1 MKAWRAVAAALVV
14 VLIAAGCTRKPAPRP
29 SPITVAACVEG
40 LTGPT
45 PPAPVGGTPVPGLPL
60 PCLDGGAPVRLD
72 QLGRPAVV
80 NLWATWCGP
89 CRQEL
94 PAFQGY
100 ADRVGERVRV
110 IGVDTLDRAEASR
123 PYVSDLR
130 LRFPMLADP
139 DGTLM
144 RRVGVSA
151 LPATL
156 FLDAQGRISYLY
168 NGPALDRDG
177 LVRLGRDHLG
187 VVVSDG

>member
-1 MKAWRAVAAALVV
+1 MKTWAVLVFVLVV
-14 VLIAAGCTRKPAPRP
+14 ASGCTPKPKPRP
-29 SPITVAACVEG
+29 SPIDVAACVTG
-40 LTGPT
+40 QNGPT
-45 PPAPVGGTPVPGLPL
+45 AAAPVGGKLVPGLPL
-60 PCLDGGAPVRLD
+60 ACLDGSGPVRLD
-72 QLGRPAVV
+72 KLGRPAVV

-100 ADRVGERVRV
+100 AERVGERVRV
-110 IGVDTLDRAEASR
+110 IGVDTLDRAESSK
-123 PYVSDLR
+123 PYAADLR

-139 DGTLM
+139 DGKLM
-144 RRVGVSA
+144 RQVGVSA

-168 NGPALDRDG
+168 NGPALDQAG
-177 LVRLGRDHLG
+177 LTRLGRERLG